1 MRCSSS
7 GSRGGRP
14 LGFDAEHYKHALIY
28 RGVLAILSRRFMARP
43 WRRCTHRESGTVTC
57 RMTWP
62 HSRWPTMRLTGTA
75 LGRGGTDGR
84 GEAEPVCHQLTPSSM
99 ARTRRWSTLR
109 ARSNGVNI
117 GDTEKVG

>member
-28 RGVLAILSRRFMARP
+28 RGVLAILSRRFMTRP
-43 WRRCTHRESGTVTC
+43 WRRCTPRGSGTRIC

-62 HSRWPTMRLTGTA
+62 HSPLPVMRRTGA
-75 LGRGGTDGR
+75 AGGGGGADGRGGD
-84 GEAEPVCHQLTPSSM
+84 EPVCRQLTACS
-99 ARTRRWSTLR
+99 RVGVRRWVASEQLF
-109 ARSNGVNI
+109 
-117 GDTEKVG
+117 DCL

>member
-43 WRRCTHRESGTVTC
+43 WRRCT
-57 RMTWP
+57 
-62 HSRWPTMRLTGTA
+62 RWPTMRLTGTA

-109 ARSNGVNI
+109 ARSNEVDI